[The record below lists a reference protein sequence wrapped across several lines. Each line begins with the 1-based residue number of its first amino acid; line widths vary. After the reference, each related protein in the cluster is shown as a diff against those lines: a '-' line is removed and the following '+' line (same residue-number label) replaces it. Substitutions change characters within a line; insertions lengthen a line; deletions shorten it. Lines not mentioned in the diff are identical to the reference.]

1 METGIALAEEEQMI
15 DEVSE
20 TVHERRCISMAEP
33 DTQACGGLPEMA
45 PVPGEHACPHGVLRR
60 EEREDVME
68 GVVRER
74 ADAIAAS
81 IRRRRTVQFCPF
93 TRRHACEQT
102 GGRCGARRW

>member
-1 METGIALAEEEQMI
+1 MD
-15 DEVSE
+15 DELSE
-20 TVHERRCISMAEP
+20 LLHGWWFIPMAEP
-33 DTQACGGLPEMA
+33 DAQTYGGLPEMA
-45 PVPGEHACPHGVLRR
+45 PTPGEHACLHGVFRKQ
-60 EEREDVME
+60 EREDMME
-68 GVVRER
+68 DVVRER